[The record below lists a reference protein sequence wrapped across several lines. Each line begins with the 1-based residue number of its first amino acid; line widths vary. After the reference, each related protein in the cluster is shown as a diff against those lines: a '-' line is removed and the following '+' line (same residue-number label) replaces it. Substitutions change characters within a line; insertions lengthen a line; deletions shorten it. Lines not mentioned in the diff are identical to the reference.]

1 MKIYFQKGLR
11 RAILSMKANDAE
23 DLVIRNLHV
32 LDAMIILQD
41 IASKGDINKT
51 ERKNIILSYLKK
63 DKAFI
68 ERLCEIITGVV
79 PDETYGYDMYK
90 LAKRVERLGRV

>member
-1 MKIYFQKGLR
+1 
-11 RAILSMKANDAE
+11 MKANDAE

-32 LDAMIILQD
+32 SGAMIILQD

-68 ERLCEIITGVV
+68 ERLCEIITGLYPMKHTGMTCINWLNVLNV
-79 PDETYGYDMYK
+79 
-90 LAKRVERLGRV
+90 